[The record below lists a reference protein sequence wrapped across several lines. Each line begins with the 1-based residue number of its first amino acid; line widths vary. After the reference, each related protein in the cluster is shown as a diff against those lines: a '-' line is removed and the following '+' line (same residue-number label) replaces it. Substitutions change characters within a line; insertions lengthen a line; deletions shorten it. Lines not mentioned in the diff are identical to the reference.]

1 LPVRIETVLI
11 EGGPG
16 DASDPHDA
24 EPVVERMM
32 AAVTS
37 TLRAELNGA
46 HMGGPEHD
54 AEIFGQV
61 TDLFLSSVDHLSESQ
76 INSVDSVLAGL
87 IGRVDATMLVEL
99 SEDLSTIERAP
110 RQTIREIAFH
120 GNPKVATPVLRRSCC
135 LSEADLLEII
145 NSGRQQHLLAIC
157 DRKALDEK
165 LTDAL
170 MRLGDVNV
178 SNALARNAGAL
189 FSECGY
195 ATLVGRA
202 ERDESLAEKL
212 GLRLDL
218 PASLLRELLSKVAD
232 AVQARFLTAP
242 RPVVKAKAEA
252 VAAVEPGHVTRPKVD
267 YSAVQAELDALNR
280 AGKLNDGAVNRF
292 AVRSEYINVIAA
304 LALKAD
310 VKPEV
315 IELLLGS
322 DRLYGLVVACKAARL
337 SWSTT
342 TMIVRNRPGCPPPT
356 QRELDQCVAIHESL
370 LLSVAQWTIR
380 WGSDRLLDG
389 KTDRSSPQTAAGRKA
404 G

>member
-1 LPVRIETVLI
+1 
-11 EGGPG
+11 
-16 DASDPHDA
+16 
-24 EPVVERMM
+24 M
-32 AAVTS
+32 AAVSS

-46 HMGGPEHD
+46 ETGGPEHD

-76 INSVDSVLAGL
+76 INSVDGVLAGL
-87 IGRVDATMLVEL
+87 IGRVEAAMLVDL

-120 GNPKVATPVLRRSCC
+120 GNPLVATPVLRRSSC
-135 LSEADLLEII
+135 LSEADLLEIV

-157 DRKALDEK
+157 DRKALSEK

-178 SNALARNAGAL
+178 SNALARNAGAR

-218 PASLLRELLSKVAD
+218 PGNLLRELLSKVAD
-232 AVQARFLTAP
+232 VVQARFLTAP
-242 RPVVKAKAEA
+242 RPVVKAKAEGSA
-252 VAAVEPGHVTRPKVD
+252 AAAVERDRVKRPKID
-267 YSAVQAELDALNR
+267 YTAVQTELDALNR
-280 AGKLNDGAVNRF
+280 TGKLNDGAVNRF
-292 AVRSEYINVIAA
+292 AVRGEYINVVAA
-304 LALKAD
+304 LGLKAD

-315 IELLLGS
+315 IESLLDS
-322 DRLYGLVVACKAARL
+322 DRLYGLIVACKAARL

-380 WGSDRLLDG
+380 YGADRLLAR
-389 KTDRSSPQTAAGRKA
+389 KTDPVSPQTTACKKPN
-404 G
+404 

>member
-1 LPVRIETVLI
+1 MT
-11 EGGPG
+11 
-16 DASDPHDA
+16 
-24 EPVVERMM
+24 
-32 AAVTS
+32 AVSS

-46 HMGGPEHD
+46 EKGGPEHD

-76 INSVDSVLAGL
+76 INSVDGVLAGL
-87 IGRVDATMLVEL
+87 VGRVQATMLVEL
-99 SEDLSTIERAP
+99 SEDLSAIERAP
-110 RQTIREIAFH
+110 RQTVRALAFH
-120 GNPKVATPVLRRSCC
+120 DNPLVAAPVLRRSGC
-135 LSEADLLEII
+135 LSEADLLEIV

-157 DRKALDEK
+157 GRKVLNEK

-170 MRLGDVNV
+170 MRFGDVNGA
-178 SNALARNAGAL
+178 NALARNAGAR

-218 PASLLRELLSKVAD
+218 PASLLRELLSKVANV
-232 AVQARFLTAP
+232 VQARFLTAP
-242 RPVVKAKAEA
+242 RPLVKAKAEGPVAAA
-252 VAAVEPGHVTRPKVD
+252 VARPVTRPKVD
-267 YSAVQAELDALNR
+267 YTAVHAELDALNR

-292 AVRSEYINVIAA
+292 AVRCEYVNVTAA

-315 IELLLGS
+315 IELLLDS

-370 LLSVAQWTIR
+370 LLSTAQWTIR
-380 WGSDRLLDG
+380 WGSDRLLG
-389 KTDRSSPQTAAGRKA
+389 KTDAVAAQTAGRKA

>member
-1 LPVRIETVLI
+1 
-11 EGGPG
+11 
-16 DASDPHDA
+16 
-24 EPVVERMM
+24 M
-32 AAVTS
+32 AVSS

-46 HMGGPEHD
+46 VKGGPEHD

-61 TDLFLSSVDHLSESQ
+61 TDLFLSSVDHLSDSQ
-76 INSVDSVLAGL
+76 INSVDGVLSGL
-87 IGRVDATMLVEL
+87 IGRVAAPLLVEL
-99 SEDLSTIERAP
+99 SEDLSAIERAP
-110 RQTIREIAFH
+110 RQTIRALAFH
-120 GNPKVATPVLRRSCC
+120 DDPQVASPVLRSSSG
-135 LSEADLLEII
+135 LSASDLLEIV

-178 SNALARNAGAL
+178 SNALARNAGAR
-189 FSECGY
+189 FSDCGY

-202 ERDESLAEKL
+202 ERDDSLAEKL

-218 PASLLRELLSKVAD
+218 PGNLLRELLGKVAD
-232 AVQARFLTAP
+232 VVQARFLTAA
-242 RPVVKAKAEA
+242 RPVAKTKGPAA
-252 VAAVEPGHVTRPKVD
+252 AAVERSVPRPKID
-267 YSAVQAELDALNR
+267 YTAVQAELETLNR
-280 AGKLNDGAVNRF
+280 TGKLNDGTVNRF
-292 AVRSEYINVIAA
+292 AVRSEYINVVAA

-310 VKPEV
+310 AKPEV
-315 IELLLGS
+315 IELLLES

-380 WGSDRLLDG
+380 WGSDRLLG
-389 KTDRSSPQTAAGRKA
+389 KTDPVAPQTAAGKKA

>member
-1 LPVRIETVLI
+1 MT
-11 EGGPG
+11 
-16 DASDPHDA
+16 
-24 EPVVERMM
+24 
-32 AAVTS
+32 AVSS

-46 HMGGPEHD
+46 EKGGPEHD

-76 INSVDSVLAGL
+76 INSVDGVLAGL
-87 IGRVDATMLVEL
+87 IGRVAPSMLVEL
-99 SEDLSTIERAP
+99 SEELSAIERAP
-110 RQTIREIAFH
+110 RQTVRALAFH
-120 GNPKVATPVLRRSCC
+120 DDPEVAAPVLRKSGC
-135 LSEADLLEII
+135 LSETDLLEIV
-145 NSGRQQHLLAIC
+145 NSGRQQHLRAIC
-157 DRKALDEK
+157 DRKALNEK

-178 SNALARNAGAL
+178 SNALAHNAGAL
-189 FSECGY
+189 FSDCGY

-218 PASLLRELLSKVAD
+218 PASLLRELLGKVANV
-232 AVQARFLTAP
+232 VQARFLTAP
-242 RPVVKAKAEA
+242 RPLVKAKAEGSVA
-252 VAAVEPGHVTRPKVD
+252 AAVERPVVRPKVD
-267 YSAVQAELDALNR
+267 YTAVHAELDALNR

-292 AVRSEYINVIAA
+292 AVRCEYVNVIAA

-370 LLSVAQWTIR
+370 LLSSAQWTIR
-380 WGSDRLLDG
+380 WGSDRLLAG
-389 KTDRSSPQTAAGRKA
+389 KGNGVAAQTAGRKA

>member
-1 LPVRIETVLI
+1 
-11 EGGPG
+11 
-16 DASDPHDA
+16 
-24 EPVVERMM
+24 M
-32 AAVTS
+32 AAVS
-37 TLRAELNGA
+37 ANLRAELNGA
-46 HMGGPEHD
+46 ERGGPEHD

-76 INSVDSVLAGL
+76 INSVDGVLAGL
-87 IGRVDATMLVEL
+87 VGRVEAAMLVDL
-99 SEDLSTIERAP
+99 SEDLSEIGRAP
-110 RQTIREIAFH
+110 RQTVRALAFH
-120 GNPKVATPVLRRSCC
+120 DDPLVATPVLRRSCG
-135 LSEADLLEII
+135 LSEADLLEIV

-157 DRKALDEK
+157 DRKALSEK

-170 MRLGDVNV
+170 MRLGDVKV
-178 SNALARNAGAL
+178 SNALARNAGAQ

-232 AVQARFLTAP
+232 VVQARFLTAP
-242 RPVVKAKAEA
+242 RPVAKAKAEGSA
-252 VAAVEPGHVTRPKVD
+252 AAAVEGGRPTRPKVD
-267 YSAVQAELDALNR
+267 YTAVQAELDMLNR
-280 AGKLNDGAVNRF
+280 TGKLNDGAVNRF
-292 AVRSEYINVIAA
+292 AVRCEYTNVVAA

-310 VKPEV
+310 IKPEAV
-315 IELLLGS
+315 EPLLDS
-322 DRLYGLVVACKAARL
+322 ERLYGLIVACKAARL

-380 WGSDRLLDG
+380 FGSDRLL
-389 KTDRSSPQTAAGRKA
+389 AKA
-404 G
+404 GPASPLATACKKPG